1 MGIKYEM
8 ILNKNIL
15 ENENQK
21 DGNFTSEVN
30 IYNIRQILENV
41 PNIRIIDTR
50 GFGDTKGLN
59 YNSKIF
65 NMIKDTFTN
74 KCDSIT
80 VICFLKN

>member
-8 ILNKNIL
+8 ILNKIIL

-30 IYNIRQILENV
+30 IYNICPILENV
-41 PNIRIIDTR
+41 PNIRIIDTP
-50 GFGDTKGLN
+50 GFGDTRGLN
-59 YNSKIF
+59 YDSKIF

-80 VICFLKN
+80 VICFLQN